1 MLFCGMNSASMTQ
14 QSNKTVIINAAIFDG
29 YERLEPQTVLFENGI
44 ITRLGGDVPADA
56 QRIDATG
63 ATLLPG
69 LIDAHVHTSID
80 GLRDAL
86 RFGVTTELE
95 MAGGFTRKG
104 RDIQLNGI
112 TDVADVRSAGLGLT
126 APGGHPDELIPEEDG
141 IPDFILKQMETMT
154 EEEKAAYLAL
164 FEARQTEEDQA
175 FYDVTTTYGAIR
187 FVREQIDNGAD
198 YVKIM
203 IEEGTVMNAPG
214 LPMLSEAVLKA
225 AVEEVHR
232 FGKLAIAHVLTA
244 EAAQTAIEVGIDG
257 LAHVFIDRPAWTP
270 ALVETIARRGIFV
283 TPCLVLNS
291 SIIGRNACHLAHD
304 ERVRPKLSADWV
316 QTMCSCFNTFPKG
329 NLQDSFRNV
338 VDLHRAGV
346 DLLAGT
352 DVSYPIPALG
362 GLAHGVSVHHE
373 LQLLVEAGLSPV
385 EALRAA
391 TSIPARR
398 FSLTDRGTIRP
409 GNRADLL
416 LVKGNPP
423 QTIADTLSIIGVWKA
438 GVSCYRQ
445 SD

>member
-1 MLFCGMNSASMTQ
+1 MLFCGMNKPIMPPQ
-14 QSNKTVIINAAIFDG
+14 NNKTAIINAIIFDG
-29 YERLEPQTVLFENGI
+29 YERLAPQTLVFENGI
-44 ITRLGGDVPADA
+44 ITQLGGDVPVDA
-56 QRIDATG
+56 HRIDGTG
-63 ATLLPG
+63 MTLLPG

-86 RFGVTTELE
+86 QFGVTTELE

-104 RDIQLNGI
+104 RNIQLKGI

-126 APGGHPDELIPEEDG
+126 APGGHPDELVPDEAGVPE
-141 IPDFILKQMETMT
+141 FILKQMETMT
-154 EEEKAAYLAL
+154 EQEKAEYLAL
-164 FEARQTEEDQA
+164 FESRQAEESEA
-175 FYDVTTTYGAIR
+175 TYDVTTVDGAIR

-214 LPMLSEAVLKA
+214 LPMLSQAVLKA
-225 AVEEVHR
+225 AVGEAHR

-244 EAAQTAIEVGIDG
+244 EATQTAIDVGIDG

-270 ALVETIARRGIFV
+270 SLVETIARRGIFV

-304 ERVRPKLSADWV
+304 ERVRPKLSTDWV
-316 QTMCSCFNTFPKG
+316 QTMCTCFNTFPKG

-338 VDLHRAGV
+338 VDLHQAGV
-346 DLLAGT
+346 DVLAGT

-373 LQLLVEAGLSPV
+373 LQLLTEAGLSPM

-398 FSLTDRGTIRP
+398 FSLTDRGVICP
-409 GNRADLL
+409 EKRADLL
-416 LVKGNPP
+416 LVKGDPT
-423 QTIADTLSIIGVWKA
+423 QLIADTLSIVNVWKE
-438 GVSCYRQ
+438 GVAHFTQ
-445 SD
+445 DA